1 MTRSETTFPENDF
14 LNRSLRGRRLAAI
27 FLSAHCVER
36 PMIIKVFTGLAL
48 SALLV
53 WLSLRGIDIRKVYS
67 GLNEINGFYASASL
81 AVMFLMQA
89 LRAVRWG
96 MILFPLDRHISKF
109 TLFSITNVGFMAI
122 IAIPARLG
130 EFARPYLLAR
140 KSPIPMSSALGT
152 IFLER
157 ILDILAVLV
166 IAAVIFFLTP
176 LPPWLFRAG
185 VLLFAVSLILFAL
198 MITAIS
204 NRGKAPHLL
213 SSLFAA
219 LPARFKEKLS
229 GITHY
234 FVDGLSIMK
243 NRSLFGGVVLLT
255 FLIWLADALAIYLLF
270 LAFSMNLPATAA
282 FVIMIILIA
291 GIAIPVAPGFI
302 GNWHYFCII
311 GLEIFNVAKTDALAF
326 AIVYHALSIGI
337 IIFLGL
343 IFLPFDS
350 FSIVDLLKKRD

>member
-1 MTRSETTFPENDF
+1 MK
-14 LNRSLRGRRLAAI
+14 
-27 FLSAHCVER
+27 
-36 PMIIKVFTGLAL
+36 IKVFTGLVL

-53 WLSLRGIDIRKVYS
+53 WLSLRGIDLRKVYL
-67 GLNEINGFYASASL
+67 GLTEVNGFYASASL

-89 LRAVRWG
+89 LRAARWG
-96 MILFPLDRHISKF
+96 MILLPLDRHISKF
-109 TLFSITNVGFMAI
+109 TLFSITSVGFMAI

-130 EFARPYLLAR
+130 ELARPYLLVR
-140 KSPIPMSSALGT
+140 KSSIPLSSALGT

-166 IAAVIFFLTP
+166 IGAVIFFLTP

-185 VLLFAVSLILFAL
+185 ALLFAVSLALFAL

-204 NRGKAPHLL
+204 TRKKAPHML

-234 FVDGLSIMK
+234 FVDGLRIMK
-243 NRSLFGGVVLLT
+243 NPPLFGGVVLLT
-255 FLIWLADALAIYLLF
+255 FVIWLADALAIYLLF
-270 LAFSMNLPATAA
+270 LAFSMDLPGAAA

-302 GNWHYFCII
+302 GNWHYFCIL
-311 GLEIFNVAKTDALAF
+311 GLGIFNVAKTDALAF
-326 AIVYHALSIGI
+326 AVVYHALSIGI

-350 FSIVDLLKKRD
+350 FSIVDLKNRK